1 MTLLLDP
8 DIRDWVVLPLFVI
21 MVVTGLLRHAVSQ
34 WLQGAK
40 TKAPVVLVRSQN
52 VLRQTMRIR
61 STSHH
66 YMTTH
71 AWQARRAHVVQYL
84 QQEAEWCEAYEKK
97 EKGGEGS
104 EGDGTAAGAADADDP
119 MAALMNNPMSM
130 MQGNMVFM
138 VQNMVMMQG
147 IQHFFSG
154 FILLK
159 IPFPLTVG
167 FKSMFQRGLAS
178 LPDLEPS
185 YVSSISWYFL
195 VMYGL
200 RSFFRLAIGD
210 PSLEI
215 RLQDQFLHQIGL
227 QNANPNPGKKQDAA
241 TMAKQLRQEAENL
254 ELQVI
259 APSQRS
265 ELDSVERRLLGKR
278 YPKKAFTKVVSSD
291 SDFLLGGGSG
301 GAKSSS
307 KSSKRKT
314 Q

>member
-1 MTLLLDP
+1 
-8 DIRDWVVLPLFVI
+8 
-21 MVVTGLLRHAVSQ
+21 
-34 WLQGAK
+34 
-40 TKAPVVLVRSQN
+40 
-52 VLRQTMRIR
+52 
-61 STSHH
+61 
-66 YMTTH
+66 
-71 AWQARRAHVVQYL
+71 
-84 QQEAEWCEAYEKK
+84 
-97 EKGGEGS
+97 
-104 EGDGTAAGAADADDP
+104 
-119 MAALMNNPMSM
+119 
-130 MQGNMVFM
+130 
-138 VQNMVMMQG
+138 
-147 IQHFFSG
+147 
-154 FILLK
+154 
-159 IPFPLTVG
+159 
-167 FKSMFQRGLAS
+167 
-178 LPDLEPS
+178 
-185 YVSSISWYFL
+185 
-195 VMYGL
+195 MYGL

>member
-8 DIRDWVVLPLFVI
+8 DIRDWVVLPLFVV
-21 MVVTGLLRHAVSQ
+21 MVITGLLRHAVGQ
-34 WLQGAK
+34 WMQGAK
-40 TKAPVVLVRSQN
+40 KKTPLVFMRTQN
-52 VLRQTMRIR
+52 TLKQTMRIR
-61 STSHH
+61 SFSHH
-66 YMTTH
+66 YISTF
-71 AWQARRAHVVQYL
+71 AWHARRQHVIQYL
-84 QQEAEWCEAYEKK
+84 QEQAEWVEDYDAKMK
-97 EKGGEGS
+97 EGADGEG
-104 EGDGTAAGAADADDP
+104 GADDDDP
-119 MAALMNNPMSM
+119 MAAMMNNPMSM

-159 IPFPLTVG
+159 IPFGLTAG

-210 PSLEI
+210 PSLEL
-215 RLQDQFLHQIGL
+215 RQQEQLLASFGL
-227 QNANPNPGKKQDAA
+227 QNPPPPGGKKQDAES
-241 TMAKQLRQEAENL
+241 MAKQLRQEAENL
-254 ELQVI
+254 EVQVI
-259 APSQRS
+259 APNQKS

-278 YPKKAFTKVVSSD
+278 YPKKVFAAKAASSD
-291 SDFLLGGGSG
+291 SDFILGGGS
-301 GAKSSS
+301 KS
-307 KSSKRKT
+307 KSKRKT